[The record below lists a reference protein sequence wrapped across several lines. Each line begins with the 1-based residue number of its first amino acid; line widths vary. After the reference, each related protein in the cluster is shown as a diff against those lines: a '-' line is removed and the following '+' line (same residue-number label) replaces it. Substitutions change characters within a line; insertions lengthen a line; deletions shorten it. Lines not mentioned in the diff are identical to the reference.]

1 MPRDEADDDRGEAG
15 AHDDR
20 GCPRR
25 PKGHRCPHAHTT
37 RPVPRRPRGEPPPE
51 GIDADRPKGG
61 HDSHPRRPRGEG
73 IGPAQTEGHRCPPT
87 TEGIDAQPTTTEREG
102 IDAVPT
108 TTEGGGHRGRPRP
121 KGIDAH
127 VTTKGPRHD
136 RKGGHRCAHDDRGGR
151 AWAGPDRRASMPT
164 HVTTRGGP
172 TAEDAHSGCPQQ
184 GIDAHTTRCPGGGP
198 PCGGM
203 DAEGRVQGDGNPK
216 GPLTTPRQGGGPR

>member
-1 MPRDEADDDRGEAG
+1 MDNGGSQCAKGRGDDKPRKGGRRAPPDRG
-15 AHDDR
+15 
-20 GCPRR
+20 
-25 PKGHRCPHAHTT
+25 PKM
-37 RPVPRRPRGEPPPE
+37 
-51 GIDADRPKGG
+51 
-61 HDSHPRRPRGEG
+61 
-73 IGPAQTEGHRCPPT
+73 
-87 TEGIDAQPTTTEREG
+87 TEGIDAQGRGGRRPRGRPVPMTTEDAHDDRKG
-102 IDAVPT
+102 IDVHMPT
-108 TTEGGGHRGRPRP
+108 RRGRCPDDRGGIPPLRASMPTDRRGVTIPTHDDRGGRASGRPRP

-151 AWAGPDRRASMPT
+151 AWAGPDRMASMPT
-164 HVTTRGGP
+164 HVTTRRGP